1 MRGVRYLKSMKNKM
15 KLDNGKVVEDYKL
28 HIQGDCGD
36 DSWVE
41 WAKFEDG
48 TELTETELVEFEKH
62 YLARLVWG

>member
-1 MRGVRYLKSMKNKM
+1 M